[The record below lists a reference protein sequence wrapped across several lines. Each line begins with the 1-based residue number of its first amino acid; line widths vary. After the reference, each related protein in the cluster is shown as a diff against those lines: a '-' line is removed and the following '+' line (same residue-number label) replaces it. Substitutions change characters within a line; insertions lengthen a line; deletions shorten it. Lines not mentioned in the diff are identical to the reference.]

1 MMSKKSPQLRFEGFT
16 DDWEERKLSDVANHR
31 GGTAIEKYFD
41 KDGVY
46 KVISIGSYGLNS
58 QYVDQNIRAISNEIT
73 DGRVVNSGELTMVLN
88 DKTANGTIIGR
99 TLLVEK
105 DNEYVINQRTEII
118 SPKENFDSNFAY
130 TILNGPFREK
140 VKRIVQG
147 GTQIYVN
154 YPAVSNLN
162 LELPKIE
169 EQQKIGSFFK
179 ELDDTIALHQRKLD
193 LLKEQKK
200 GYLQKMFPKN
210 GEKVPELRFAGF
222 ADDWEE
228 RKLSSMTNYKNG
240 KSHEDKQST
249 SGKLELINLNSISI
263 SGGLKHSGKFID
275 EADDTLQKD
284 DLVMILSDV
293 GHGDLLGRVALIPED
308 DRFVLNQRVALLR
321 PNTTADPQFL
331 FSYINAHQ
339 YYFKAQGAGMSQLNI
354 SKGSVENFISF
365 VPIIE
370 EQKKIGSFFKQLDDT
385 IALHQRKLDLLK
397 EQKKGYLQK
406 MFPKNGAKVPEL
418 RFAGFADDW
427 EERKLSSGLREY
439 TDRVIVEDD
448 KEYYQISVRN
458 NFGGITLR
466 GSKMGNKIGRKRQ
479 AKINL
484 TKYPQTLIFTRQTV
498 EQGGI
503 GWVDK
508 YCDGAIV
515 TENMPTISLD
525 TSVFSKYF
533 LTNLFQTRIFYKNA
547 ILDNIEG
554 GSAQIAIHESK
565 FLSSTLLFPNLD
577 EQEKIGQFFKQLDD
591 TIDLHQ
597 RKLDLLKEQKKGF
610 LQKMFV

>member
-1 MMSKKSPQLRFEGFT
+1 MAKIDDSVKKKVPELRFPGFT

-130 TILNGPFREK
+130 TTLNGPFREK

-179 ELDDTIALHQRKLD
+179 
-193 LLKEQKK
+193 
-200 GYLQKMFPKN
+200 
-210 GEKVPELRFAGF
+210 
-222 ADDWEE
+222 
-228 RKLSSMTNYKNG
+228 
-240 KSHEDKQST
+240 
-249 SGKLELINLNSISI
+249 
-263 SGGLKHSGKFID
+263 
-275 EADDTLQKD
+275 
-284 DLVMILSDV
+284 
-293 GHGDLLGRVALIPED
+293 
-308 DRFVLNQRVALLR
+308 
-321 PNTTADPQFL
+321 
-331 FSYINAHQ
+331 
-339 YYFKAQGAGMSQLNI
+339 
-354 SKGSVENFISF
+354 
-365 VPIIE
+365 
-370 EQKKIGSFFKQLDDT
+370 QLDDT

-397 EQKKGYLQK
+397 EQKKGFLQK

-427 EERKLSSGLREY
+427 EERKLSDIVSRLSKSSNNSELPRVEFEDIVSGEGRLNKDVSHKFDDRKGILFSSQNILYGKLRPY
-439 TDRVIVEDD
+439 LKNWLLADFKGIALGDFWVFKSINSDPKFV
-448 KEYYQISVRN
+448 YSLIQSNHYQKVANDTS
-458 NFGGITLR
+458 GT
-466 GSKMGNKIGRKRQ
+466 KMPRSDWKKVSSTEFQIPSSLEEQKKIG
-479 AKINL
+479 
-484 TKYPQTLIFTRQTV
+484 
-498 EQGGI
+498 
-503 GWVDK
+503 
-508 YCDGAIV
+508 
-515 TENMPTISLD
+515 S
-525 TSVFSKYF
+525 
-533 LTNLFQTRIFYKNA
+533 
-547 ILDNIEG
+547 
-554 GSAQIAIHESK
+554 
-565 FLSSTLLFPNLD
+565 
-577 EQEKIGQFFKQLDD
+577 FFKKLDD
-591 TIDLHQ
+591 TIALHQ

>member
-1 MMSKKSPQLRFEGFT
+1 MSKKSPQLRFEGFT
-16 DDWEERKLSDVANHR
+16 DA
-31 GGTAIEKYFD
+31 
-41 KDGVY
+41 
-46 KVISIGSYGLNS
+46 
-58 QYVDQNIRAISNEIT
+58 
-73 DGRVVNSGELTMVLN
+73 
-88 DKTANGTIIGR
+88 
-99 TLLVEK
+99 
-105 DNEYVINQRTEII
+105 
-118 SPKENFDSNFAY
+118 
-130 TILNGPFREK
+130 
-140 VKRIVQG
+140 
-147 GTQIYVN
+147 
-154 YPAVSNLN
+154 
-162 LELPKIE
+162 
-169 EQQKIGSFFK
+169 
-179 ELDDTIALHQRKLD
+179 
-193 LLKEQKK
+193 
-200 GYLQKMFPKN
+200 
-210 GEKVPELRFAGF
+210 
-222 ADDWEE
+222 
-228 RKLSSMTNYKNG
+228 
-240 KSHEDKQST
+240 
-249 SGKLELINLNSISI
+249 
-263 SGGLKHSGKFID
+263 
-275 EADDTLQKD
+275 
-284 DLVMILSDV
+284 
-293 GHGDLLGRVALIPED
+293 
-308 DRFVLNQRVALLR
+308 
-321 PNTTADPQFL
+321 
-331 FSYINAHQ
+331 
-339 YYFKAQGAGMSQLNI
+339 
-354 SKGSVENFISF
+354 
-365 VPIIE
+365 
-370 EQKKIGSFFKQLDDT
+370 
-385 IALHQRKLDLLK
+385 
-397 EQKKGYLQK
+397 
-406 MFPKNGAKVPEL
+406 
-418 RFAGFADDW
+418 W

-597 RKLDLLKEQKKGF
+597 RKLDLLKEQKKGYLQKMFPKNGAKVPELRFAGFADDWEERKLKDIAQFNPKTVLPDEFEYVDLESVVGTEMISHRTESKDQAPSRAQRLAQKGDVFYQTVRPYQMNNYLYDLPYDNYVFSTGYAQMRPNIDSYFLLNSVQNKQFVQHVLDRSTGTSYPAINSSDLSNIEIHVPSKLSEQQKIGAFFQSIDDTIALHQRKLDLLKEQKKGF